1 MTGRKISKFLF
12 VWLCIITLVMPFTVE
27 VLAAVLTEESTTV
40 VVESVLW
47 RQGGPEST
55 GLKSSNYDERSYS
68 YEVSGKNVLKAIQAG
83 DTNYLDTFYCINAER
98 SLSITKMYDY
108 TKVADDFKDYS
119 DVEVTNW
126 REEVGITEENYKAL
140 VWLLENIYVKNQQAN
155 LKDSFLEKAFA
166 DLIAEEADLTPPTTV
181 EFIKER
187 LTDDDIEVVQ
197 QWAMWYFTNGSNE
210 ENEYYNALYNAFG
223 QMTVSYEYLDDG
235 ELVQMEDVVLDA
247 TRQRYAAE
255 LYNYLITSAKAAA
268 TAEENAQEVKYPSID
283 KTKNVESTV
292 DGEYY
297 KVGPFKVN
305 SGNVDCSKYT
315 LTLSTVGADIEAV
328 DYKIYVDG
336 EEVLTPYT
344 EIFDK
349 EYYVYIPMAGN
360 TVTKVDLSLN
370 YRLDGEMKASLWEGT
385 DPETSNPSQPL
396 VLLLYVP
403 GDFVYEDIS
412 GTIVEKKYDLALRKF
427 IVSVDG
433 DATEGRT
440 PVANV
445 DDLVAGGNVGK
456 YEHAKA
462 PVTVKKGSKIVYEFR
477 VYNEGEIDAKV
488 EEMIDYLPEGLTVV
502 DKTQSTI
509 NSKYNWEV
517 VGTTENGLQIVKNTY
532 LSDKASVPAF
542 DKDGKVISYA
552 VVQLECEVTG
562 DFEGGTVL
570 TNLAQVTVDNG
581 LDRDSTADSINP
593 EDIDKTTYS
602 GNKSNKE
609 DLTDSS
615 YFYAGLEDDDDFEKV
630 VIEGEVFD
638 LSLQKFITK
647 VNDEDYKT
655 AREPKV
661 DVDPLVN
668 GSDDAKYET
677 EKTPV
682 QVEVGDVITFTLRVY
697 NEGDVAGY
705 AEQIT
710 DYIPEGLGF
719 LLNHKTNYENS
730 WTISQDATSVKL
742 SEVKNGT
749 KNLKVSDFEDVDS
762 LEDVEVVVGK
772 TKVTSTAL
780 ASSNTSTENLIDA
793 FDVENKK
800 ISYKDIEVTCIVVTE
815 DEVALKNIAAITAE
829 SDDEREP
836 VEEDRDSKPEDNI
849 VPEDYTTGN
858 EDDDDYDV
866 INTSPKYYD
875 FALQKFITGLN
886 ETVIDN
892 REPVVTLDKE
902 GNIKYNHTTEPLTV
916 GNGDLV
922 TYTIR
927 VYNEGN
933 TDGYVSEI
941 SDDIPN
947 GLTFL
952 PENETNKEYGWEM
965 YDKYG
970 KETKDINQ
978 ASQIRTTYLSKEN
991 SENNLIKA
999 FDKEA
1004 ELSSNNP
1011 SYKDIKVVF
1020 EINELDIERTI
1031 TTEQRVIVN
1040 TAEIT
1045 EITDSDGFE
1054 AEDTDSN
1061 PDNGKLE
1068 EDDIDQEKVYV
1079 KYFDLALEKNLKK
1092 IIMVEEGQT
1101 KVIDVTDPT
1110 ALMKVEIHRKKLK
1123 NTSIQFVYE
1132 IVVRNEGEISGYAT
1146 EITDYIPQGLAFSEA
1161 ANTNWSKK
1169 ADNIISTNALVN
1181 TLLAPGE
1188 KAAVEVTLD
1197 WVKDEN
1203 NMGKFVNVAEIS
1215 DDKNEYESEDVDS
1228 TPDNLI
1234 STEDDQD
1241 DAPVYVSIGTGLGGQ
1256 PYLILTSVVL
1266 LILATGIFLIKK
1278 YVIE

>member
-1 MTGRKISKFLF
+1 MTGKKISKFLF
-12 VWLCIITLVMPFTVE
+12 VWLCIITLVMPFTAE
-27 VLAAVLTEESTTV
+27 VLAAALTEESTEV
-40 VVESVLW
+40 VIESVLW

-55 GLKSSNYDERSYS
+55 GLESDVYDENSYS
-68 YEVSGKNVLKAIQAG
+68 YEVNGKNVLKVIQAG
-83 DTNYLDTFYCINAER
+83 DTKYLDTFYCINAER
-98 SLSITKMYDY
+98 SLSITKMYNY
-108 TKVADDFKDYS
+108 TKVADDFKNYS
-119 DVEVTNW
+119 DEEVTNW
-126 REEVGITEENYKAL
+126 RAELGISDENYKAL
-140 VWLLENIYVKNQQAN
+140 VWLLENIYVKNQQTN
-155 LKDSFLEKAFA
+155 KDAFLAEAFA
-166 DLIAEEADLTPPTTV
+166 DLIAEEADVTPPTTV

-187 LTDDDIEVVQ
+187 LTDDDIEVVE
-197 QWAMWYFTNGSNE
+197 QWAIWYFTNGSNE
-210 ENEYYNALYNAFG
+210 ENAYYNALYNAFG
-223 QMTVSYEYLDDG
+223 QMTVSYEYLEDG
-235 ELVQMEDVVLDA
+235 ELVQVENEALDS

-255 LYNYLITSAKAAA
+255 LYNYLVTSAKESV
-268 TAEENAQEVKYPSID
+268 TNTDNTNVVYPSID
-283 KTKNVESTV
+283 ETKNVESIV

-305 SGNVDCSKYT
+305 SGNVDSSKYT
-315 LTLSTVGADIEAV
+315 LTLTTEGADIETI

-336 EEVLTPYT
+336 QEVETPYNQ
-344 EIFDK
+344 IFDK

-360 TVTKVDLSLN
+360 TVTKVNLSLE
-370 YRLDGEMKASLWEGT
+370 YEEEGKMEASLWEGT
-385 DPETSNPSQPL
+385 DPDTSNPSQPL

-403 GDFVYEDIS
+403 GDKVYEEIF

-433 DATEGRT
+433 DATTGRT
-440 PVANV
+440 PSANV
-445 DDLVAGGNVGK
+445 DELVAGGNVGK

-488 EEMIDYLPEGLTVV
+488 KEMVDYLPTGLTVV

-532 LSDKASVPAF
+532 LADKAEIPAF
-542 DKDGKVISYA
+542 DKDGKSISYA

-562 DFEGGTVL
+562 EFEGGTVL
-570 TNLAQVTVDNG
+570 TNVAQITVDNK

-602 GNKSNKE
+602 GNKSNKD
-609 DLTDSS
+609 DLTDSE

-647 VNDEDYKT
+647 INDEDYKNT
-655 AREPKV
+655 REPKV
-661 DVDPLVN
+661 DVEPLVN
-668 GSDDAKYET
+668 GNEDAKYDT
-677 EKTPV
+677 VKTPIN
-682 QVEVGDVITFTLRVY
+682 VEVGDVITFTLRVY

-710 DYIPEGLGF
+710 DYIPEGLGL

-742 SEVKNGT
+742 LEVKNGT
-749 KNLKVSDFEDVDS
+749 KNLEVSDFEDVDS
-762 LEDVEVVVGK
+762 LEEVEVVVGK

-780 ASSNTSTENLIDA
+780 ASSNTSTENLINA
-793 FDVENKK
+793 FDAENKT
-800 ISYKDIEVTCIVVTE
+800 ISYKDIEITCIVVTE
-815 DEVALKNIAAITAE
+815 DEVSLKNIAAITAE
-829 SDDEREP
+829 SDEDRKP
-836 VEEDRDSKPEDNI
+836 VEEDIDSKPEDDIN
-849 VPEDYTTGN
+849 PDDYTTGN

-886 ETVIDN
+886 ETVIEN
-892 REPVVTLDKE
+892 REPVVLRDKE
-902 GNIKYNHTTEPLTV
+902 GNISYSHPDEALVV

-952 PENETNKEYGWEM
+952 PENELNKEYKWKM

-970 KETKDINQ
+970 KETNDINQ
-978 ASQIRTTYLSKEN
+978 AAQIKTTYLSKEN

-999 FDKEA
+999 YNEEA
-1004 ELSSNNP
+1004 GISSTNP
-1011 SYKDIKVVF
+1011 TYKDVKVVF
-1020 EINELDIERTI
+1020 EITEVDIERTF
-1031 TTEQRVIVN
+1031 TTEQRRIVN

-1045 EITDSDGFE
+1045 EITDPDGFE
-1054 AEDTDSN
+1054 VEDTDST

-1079 KYFDLALEKNLKK
+1079 KYFDLALVKNLKK
-1092 IIMVEEGQT
+1092 IIMVEDGET

-1110 ALMKVEIHRKKLK
+1110 VLMKVEINRKKLNK
-1123 NTSIQFVYE
+1123 TSIQFVYE
-1132 IVVRNEGEISGYAT
+1132 IVVTNEGEIPGYAT
-1146 EITDYIPQGLAFSEA
+1146 EITDYIPQGLSFAEGT
-1161 ANTNWSKK
+1161 NTNWTKK
-1169 ADNIISTNALVN
+1169 ADNIISTDALAK
-1181 TLLAPGE
+1181 TLLNPGE
-1188 KAAVEVTLD
+1188 KASVEVTLD
-1197 WVKDEN
+1197 WVRNEN

-1215 DDKNEYESEDVDS
+1215 EDWNEYESEDVDS

-1278 YVIE
+1278 YVLD